1 MSTFVFKTNMFHVL
15 LLFSL
20 FSSDFG
26 VPRGVSSLG
35 INYGQVGNNLPPP
48 EKVLALLSSLNINKT
63 RIYDT
68 NPQILTAFANSGID
82 LIVNV
87 ENEMLGVVMDPQ
99 QALQW
104 VTTHIRP
111 YFPATKITGISVGNE
126 IFTSGDATLMANV
139 VPAMISLHGALVQL
153 GLDSYIQVSTA
164 NSLAVLANSY
174 PPSAGTFRYELVG
187 VISQLLQF
195 LSNTRAPFWINAY
208 PYFAYKDSPSR
219 IPLDYVLFNPNSGIV
234 DPYTKLHYDNML
246 YAQVDAVVFAVT
258 RMGFGELEVKV
269 SETGWPSKGDQDE
282 VGAALE
288 NAEIYNRNLFR
299 RQMKNEGTPL
309 RPNQRLEVYLFALF
323 NEDMKPGPTSERNYG
338 LYEPDGTMTYNLEL
352 SAISTTSSTSSA
364 SISLTSSATQPSSFG
379 IRALILPCKQV
390 VMAEGTRSQDTK
402 RIEESIRQQ
411 LEALKDIK
419 EWMAG
424 MTNEVITWQSFA
436 ADVIK
441 RFGLNTYDHAMGRL
455 TKLRQTTTVTA
466 YQEEFES
473 LMTLQLYLLDGDDV
487 GEEIEIMEKGEGTTI
502 EEHPQEEPLIS
513 VHALAGSV
521 SYQTMRVRGKIKQRV
536 VTILIDSGSTHNFLD
551 PSVAKQTGCSIQQ
564 TNPLWVTVA
573 NGSKISSTAMCQQLE
588 WLMHGTPF
596 QTDFRLLSLGGCDMV
611 LGVQWLTTL
620 GPIIWDF
627 TNLRMEFH
635 SKGKRHVLRGAT
647 TGAIKV
653 IEVSRMQKDLT
664 KTKQAVVAQLFV
676 AQAMT
681 EEVITEPTIMSLLNN
696 YSDVFSEPA
705 ELPPQRTHDHHIPLK
720 LGSNPANLRPYRYP
734 YIPKNE
740 IERIVKEMLAAV
752 ELAFTTLK
760 EAMTT
765 TPVLA
770 MPNFNKE
777 FIVEC
782 DASGCGLGAVL
793 VQEGRPVAFASK
805 ALSAKSLGF
814 STYEKELLAVV
825 FAVTKWRPYLI
836 GRHFKIKTDH
846 LSLKLQ
852 QRITTPLQ
860 HKWLT
865 KLMGYDFDLNYR
877 SGKENIVADAL
888 SRQHEN
894 TTQMISM
901 LMVISMP
908 ISDWMIAIQKE
919 WENDADLQ
927 RLIEDLKR
935 EPMTHPGYSW
945 THDQLRFKGRL
956 VVGPNTDLRTRLLQ
970 SAHDSPLGGH
980 SGVYKTVSRIK
991 RTFHWT
997 GLKADVRTYIADS
1010 PDLEAIVHDGCGEEE
1025 SNSHKKAK
1033 KKKKSTKKQLGG
1045 NQGWP

>member
-1 MSTFVFKTNMFHVL
+1 MNTLK
-15 LLFSL
+15 
-20 FSSDFG
+20 D
-26 VPRGVSSLG
+26 R
-35 INYGQVGNNLPPP
+35 
-48 EKVLALLSSLNINKT
+48 
-63 RIYDT
+63 
-68 NPQILTAFANSGID
+68 
-82 LIVNV
+82 
-87 ENEMLGVVMDPQ
+87 
-99 QALQW
+99 
-104 VTTHIRP
+104 RP
-111 YFPATKITGISVGNE
+111 
-126 IFTSGDATLMANV
+126 
-139 VPAMISLHGALVQL
+139 
-153 GLDSYIQVSTA
+153 
-164 NSLAVLANSY
+164 
-174 PPSAGTFRYELVG
+174 
-187 VISQLLQF
+187 
-195 LSNTRAPFWINAY
+195 
-208 PYFAYKDSPSR
+208 
-219 IPLDYVLFNPNSGIV
+219 
-234 DPYTKLHYDNML
+234 
-246 YAQVDAVVFAVT
+246 
-258 RMGFGELEVKV
+258 
-269 SETGWPSKGDQDE
+269 
-282 VGAALE
+282 
-288 NAEIYNRNLFR
+288 
-299 RQMKNEGTPL
+299 
-309 RPNQRLEVYLFALF
+309 
-323 NEDMKPGPTSERNYG
+323 
-338 LYEPDGTMTYNLEL
+338 
-352 SAISTTSSTSSA
+352 A
-364 SISLTSSATQPSSFG
+364 S
-379 IRALILPCKQV
+379 ILPCKQV

-402 RIEESIRQQ
+402 CIEESIRQQ
-411 LEALKDIK
+411 SEALKDIK

-424 MTNEVITWQSFA
+424 MSLKYDQIVSQLVESEMNHGDCSQTGRQRQPVGRDQIQTRYTRVDFPRFNGDNPRGWVYRCDRFFSYNNVAEADKVYVASLHLEGKVLDWFEGYETAKEVITWQSFA

-441 RFGLNTYDHAMGRL
+441 RFGPNTYDHAMGRL

-473 LMTLQLYLLDGDDV
+473 LMTRQLYLLDGDDV

-513 VHALAGSV
+513 VHALAGFV

-564 TNPLWVTVA
+564 TNPLWVTIA
-573 NGSKISSTAMCQQLE
+573 NGSKISSTTMCQQLE

-596 QTDFRLLSLGGCDMV
+596 ETDFHLLSLGGCDMV

-653 IEVSRMQKDLT
+653 IEVSHMQKALT

-676 AQAMT
+676 VQAMT
-681 EEVITEPTIMSLLNN
+681 EEVITESTIMSLLNN

-705 ELPPQRTHDHHIPLK
+705 GLPPQRTHDHHIPLK
-720 LGSNPANLRPYRYP
+720 PGSNPANLRPYRYP
-734 YIPKNE
+734 YIQKNE
-740 IERIVKEMLAAV
+740 IERIVKEMLAAGV
-752 ELAFTTLK
+752 AVDPTKVESMVSWPKPATLKALRGFLGLTGYYWRFVRDYGKICQPLTAMLKKDNFLWTSEAELAFTTLK

-765 TPVLA
+765 TPILA

-782 DASGCGLGAVL
+782 DASGCGLGVVL
-793 VQEGRPVAFASK
+793 VQEGRPVAFASN
-805 ALSAKSLGF
+805 ALSDKSLGF

-836 GRHFKIKTDH
+836 GRHFKIKIDH
-846 LSLKLQ
+846 LSLKYMLQ

-865 KLMGYDFDLNYR
+865 KLMGYDFDLNYC

-901 LMVISMP
+901 LMAISMP

-935 EPMTHPGYSW
+935 EPMTHLGYSW
-945 THDQLRFKGRL
+945 THDQLRFKGCL

-980 SGVYKTVSRIK
+980 SGVHKTVFTIQEMQRITDRPVSIRNSQFK
-991 RTFHWT
+991 KHLFLNWAAIFTLSFIRTFNEDEGEVEEDMKSVVLFGRCEGTMQLTFIWT
-997 GLKADVRTYIADS
+997 SFGILCR
-1010 PDLEAIVHDGCGEEE
+1010 P
-1025 SNSHKKAK
+1025 
-1033 KKKKSTKKQLGG
+1033 KSRLFKT
-1045 NQGWP
+1045 